1 MHCSFGNVALSSL
14 EISLSQHLSQMQGS
28 AGGILGDLLAAT
40 KTVGNDDSLRS
51 SLPDGGHEDALSQ
64 SLRNLELFAFKA
76 KGTGHAAAS
85 GIEEGDFGSRA
96 LEEVEFGVQ
105 LHE

>member
-1 MHCSFGNVALSSL
+1 MHCTFGNVALSSL
-14 EISLSQHLSQMQGS
+14 QISLSQHLSQMQGA

-40 KTVGNDDSLRS
+40 KTIGNDNRLCSGLS
-51 SLPDGGHEDALSQ
+51 DGGHEDALSQ
-64 SLRNLELFAFKA
+64 SLRNLELFALKA

-96 LEEVEFGVQ
+96 LEEIEFGVQ
-105 LHE
+105 LQE